1 MGSQESC
8 SCSNCDICFVRND
21 SIFSVLTSDEVDELQ
36 AEKGTV
42 AFNYG
47 ELIFK
52 EKQQPPGIYIIL
64 EGNVKIF
71 KNGFDG
77 KEHIVRFAKKGDI
90 LGYRS
95 LLSGGKYS
103 CSATAISQTRL
114 CYIPGELLFNLIR
127 KNSSLSFKFMNMLAH
142 DLKTAEENTINMVQK
157 PVRERV
163 AQTVLILKE
172 FYGFEPDN
180 ATINISLKRDELAS
194 IAGTSRET
202 AIRLL
207 VEFCDDEIIMMT
219 GRKIKIQNLEKLTK
233 IANQSF

>member
-1 MGSQESC
+1 
-8 SCSNCDICFVRND
+8 
-21 SIFSVLTSDEVDELQ
+21 
-36 AEKGTV
+36 
-42 AFNYG
+42 
-47 ELIFK
+47 
-52 EKQQPPGIYIIL
+52 
-64 EGNVKIF
+64 
-71 KNGFDG
+71 
-77 KEHIVRFAKKGDI
+77 
-90 LGYRS
+90 
-95 LLSGGKYS
+95 
-103 CSATAISQTRL
+103 
-114 CYIPGELLFNLIR
+114 
-127 KNSSLSFKFMNMLAH
+127 MNMLAH